1 MGYII
6 KLHHQD
12 DSSLYQSAG
21 VDTFSF
27 IHFIYPF
34 YKLFVEDGQRIKYFY
49 EQFLAAGKIEIK
61 DDIFSEHGFVSFNN
75 F

>member
-6 KLHHQD
+6 TYIATLWCG
-12 DSSLYQSAG
+12 Y
-21 VDTFSF
+21 
-27 IHFIYPF
+27 IYNLSIN
-34 YKLFVEDGQRIKYFY
+34 KIFVEDGQRIKYFY

>member
-1 MGYII
+1 MSPKIVPSECNHKNYEN
-6 KLHHQD
+6 HP
-12 DSSLYQSAG
+12 
-21 VDTFSF
+21 
-27 IHFIYPF
+27 IHFCSLISYIHF
-34 YKLFVEDGQRIKYFY
+34 HKIFVEDGQRIKYFY